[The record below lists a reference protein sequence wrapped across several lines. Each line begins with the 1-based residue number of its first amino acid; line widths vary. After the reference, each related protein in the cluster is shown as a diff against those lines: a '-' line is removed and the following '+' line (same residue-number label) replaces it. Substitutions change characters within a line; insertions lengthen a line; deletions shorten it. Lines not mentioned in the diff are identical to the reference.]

1 MLSVK
6 PKGEKSV
13 DLKRPF
19 SSQKLQ
25 QSYDSIGGIVRFN
38 FKPLCRKGF
47 RVTPQNSCWGG
58 TVDGHEGAAEKEPR
72 GLKAKTKQNP
82 SKVFKIKKDP

>member
-1 MLSVK
+1 MLSVE
-6 PKGEKSV
+6 PKGEKNV
-13 DLKRPF
+13 DFKRPF

-25 QSYDSIGGIVRFN
+25 QSYDSVGGIVRFN
-38 FKPLCRKGF
+38 YKPLCRKGV
-47 RVTPQNSCWGG
+47 RVPPQNSSWGG